1 MGIRTPDKRKI
12 AEKYRDLRFGDLR
25 QLLKSKIHDERE
37 MALLILVHQ
46 FQDAMTCH
54 SAPVRDKIFNFY
66 LKNMKYINNWD
77 LVDLSAPKIVGEYL
91 QTSQIKKSLGKA
103 DCGIGNIRFYKEE

>member
-1 MGIRTPDKRKI
+1 VFLGIRTPDKRKI

-66 LKNMKYINNWD
+66 LKNMKYINSWD

-103 DCGIGNIRFYKEE
+103 DCDISNVRFY